1 MFDLS
6 NNSDACQ
13 DAGNTLPKTVDGRKH
28 GFSDERL
35 ERIAPVLKRFVDAG
49 KIPGTVSLV
58 ARKGEVVHFETT
70 GLRDIIQNLPM
81 QKDTLFRLYSMT
93 KPVTAVAAMILI
105 EQGELRL
112 DDPVWNFLPAFKEM
126 SVFTGIRDGNVT
138 SEPANSAITI
148 RHLLTHTSGLTYDFI
163 PTPVGKLYQ
172 DAEISGSS
180 SPQRYKNLE
189 QWTSAL
195 AEQPLLSQPGFE
207 WNYGFGLDVLGR
219 VIEVLTGQGLGEFLE
234 QNIFAPLAM
243 NDTGFWVDSSRAE
256 RFAALY
262 IPTSEGGM
270 SQIDQAEVSQY
281 LMGTGLEM
289 GGSGLVG
296 TAANYLQFA
305 HMLLNRGEFGGVRII
320 APSSVDMIMSNQLP
334 PSVGEAPLMSLAGPY
349 TARAGL
355 GFGLGGYVITDAG
368 LAGLAVSEGTYSWG
382 GAATTHFWVDPQ
394 KHLVGMVMTQLLPD
408 GTYPVVE
415 TMMQMTYQALVD

>member
-1 MFDLS
+1 MFDFS
-6 NNSDACQ
+6 RDSVPDQAVGH
-13 DAGNTLPKTVDGRKH
+13 ALPKAVGGRKQ
-28 GFSDERL
+28 GFSEKRL

-58 ARKGEVVHFETT
+58 ARNGEVVHFETT
-70 GLRDIIQNLPM
+70 GLRDVAQNLPM

-93 KPVTAVAAMILI
+93 KPVTAVAAMILV
-105 EQGELRL
+105 EEGEIRL
-112 DDPVWNFLPAFKEM
+112 DDPVWSFLPAFKTM
-126 SVFTGIRDGNVT
+126 SVFTGIKDGSIT
-138 SEPANSAITI
+138 SEPAKSAITI

-163 PTPVGKLYQ
+163 PTPVGEAYRA
-172 DAEISGSS
+172 AEISGSS
-180 SPQRYKNLE
+180 SDQRYQNLE

-195 AEQPLLSQPGFE
+195 AGQPLLSEPGVE

-219 VIEVLTGQGLGEFLE
+219 VIEVVTGRKLGDFLE
-234 QNIFAPLAM
+234 QNIFAPLGM
-243 NDTGFWVDSSRAE
+243 NDTGFWVAPDKAD

-262 IPTSEGGM
+262 TPSPDGGINQM
-270 SQIDQAEVSQY
+270 DEPEISQY
-281 LMGTGLEM
+281 LKGTGLEM

-296 TAANYLQFA
+296 TATNYLKFA
-305 HMLLNRGEFGGVRII
+305 NMLLNRGELEGARII

-334 PSVGEAPLMSLAGPY
+334 PSMGEAPLMNLSGPY
-349 TARAGL
+349 TARPGL

-368 LAGLAVSEGTYSWG
+368 LAGLSVSEGSFSWG
-382 GAATTHFWVDPQ
+382 GAATTHFWVDPR
-394 KHLVGMVMTQLLPD
+394 KRVVGIVMTQLLPD